1 MKWAILIYAYLAY
14 PQSDNIEKVISWN
27 LPFASYQECKSFY
40 HMYEDNLQTGVL
52 VHAKE
57 QYKADM
63 IIREMGCARAVI
75 HQPGEDPDVS
85 GLRPIF
91 KRGPEV

>member
-27 LPFASYQECKSFY
+27 LPFASYQECESFY
-40 HMYEDNLQTGVL
+40 HMYEDKLQSGVL

-57 QYKADM
+57 QYEADM
-63 IIREMGCARAVI
+63 TIREIGCARAVI
-75 HQPGEDPDVS
+75 EKPGDDPDVS
-85 GLRPIF
+85 DQRPIF
-91 KRGPEV
+91 KREPSI